1 MDLSSIR
8 KEYCQLSLDENRVDK
23 WPFSQLRKWLHEANH
38 AACMEHTAMSLATV
52 GANGHPSVR
61 TVLLKY
67 ITEAG
72 LCFFTNYNSRKG
84 LEIKTN
90 HNVAALL
97 FWPELERQVRVEGS
111 IEKLP
116 EELSDQYFQERP
128 FDSQISAWASPQST
142 EIPNREVL
150 EKRWKEEANRWQSKT
165 VERPYFWGGYQI
177 IPYRFEFWQG
187 RPSRLHDRIEFQ
199 LIKNQWTINRLAP

>member
-1 MDLSSIR
+1 
-8 KEYCQLSLDENRVDK
+8 
-23 WPFSQLRKWLHEANH
+23 
-38 AACMEHTAMSLATV
+38 ME
-52 GANGHPSVR
+52 
-61 TVLLKY
+61 
-67 ITEAG
+67 IT
-72 LCFFTNYNSRKG
+72 TNPNF
-84 LEIKTN
+84 
-90 HNVAALL
+90 AALL

-111 IEKLP
+111 IGKLP

-142 EIPNREVL
+142 EIPSREVL

-199 LIKNQWTINRLAP
+199 LINNQWTINRLAP